1 MPIAPTLYM
10 KQFSGSH
17 TKWQWSPLRTCYSI
31 RPAHYFVAGRSF
43 PPSRDHDSWS
53 CTVTKLGESP
63 VSLHPWRK
71 GRRIVQ
77 CLASPLPGPTNLAG
91 SMMRSSLVVYAGK
104 GQNVLM
110 LQNHRLY
117 KYIYMMHLQ
126 RSLTLQCLKLGS
138 GFGDWLQGLKI
149 QNALS
154 KEHELKQD
162 AATSYRT
169 SPPKPPHTVSSQNHS
184 YVTCCSPHPLG
195 LSATHGLPAFEWNSS
210 SGSLLT
216 KCPELLQS
224 HSWA

>member
-71 GRRIVQ
+71 GRRILQ

-110 LQNHRLY
+110 LQNHQL
-117 KYIYMMHLQ
+117 YIYIYDASSKKLDFVMFETWFWLW
-126 RSLTLQCLKLGS
+126 RLTPRLENTERL
-138 GFGDWLQGLKI
+138 
-149 QNALS
+149 
-154 KEHELKQD
+154 EHELKQD

-169 SPPKPPHTVSSQNHS
+169 SPPKPPHTVSSQKHS

-195 LSATHGLPAFEWNSS
+195 LSATHGLPAFEWSRS